1 MNVLVDI
8 LLQNNNTT
16 YTFNN
21 NNQCR
26 TIRHVSLTVILSFS
40 PAFVFVLC
48 QNRLDYFIVWLQ
60 FVLYSQMKWLI

>member
-48 QNRLDYFIVWLQ
+48 QNRLDYFIV
-60 FVLYSQMKWLI
+60 